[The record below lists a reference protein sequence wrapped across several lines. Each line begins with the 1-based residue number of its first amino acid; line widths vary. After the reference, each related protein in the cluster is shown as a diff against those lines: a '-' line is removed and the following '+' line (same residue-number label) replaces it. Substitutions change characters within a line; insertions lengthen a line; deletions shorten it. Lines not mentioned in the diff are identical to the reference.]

1 MQDKRSLQ
9 HILFTF
15 TLLLRIIGAR
25 KQGDP
30 MSKFELL
37 ENLLH
42 ENNGYLK
49 TSDAFGA
56 GISRTY
62 IGEFVRERNLER
74 VAQGLYMSQDA
85 WIDGMYVIQV
95 RYPLAIFSH
104 ETALY
109 LLRLATRE
117 PIQYAVTL
125 KSGTN
130 ASGLTKQGVKV
141 YKVTEVLFEEGLMGK
156 KSPAG
161 HTLRVYNPERT
172 LCDLIRSRR
181 NIEIQDLQSAFKDY
195 VRLKEKNIP
204 LLMRYAKSLSVD
216 KIIRPYLFVLL

>member
-1 MQDKRSLQ
+1 
-9 HILFTF
+9 
-15 TLLLRIIGAR
+15 
-25 KQGDP
+25 
-30 MSKFELL
+30 MSKFALL

-49 TSDAFGA
+49 LSDAISA
-56 GISRTY
+56 GISRAY
-62 IGEFVRERNLER
+62 IGEFVRGRGLER
-74 VAQGLYMSQDA
+74 VSQGLYMSQDA

-95 RYPLAIFSH
+95 RYPSAIFSH

-109 LLRLATRE
+109 LLGLANRE

-130 ASGLTKQGVKV
+130 ASGLTKQRVKV
-141 YKVTEVLFEEGLMGK
+141 YKVKEVLFDVGLTET

-181 NIEIQDLQSAFKDY
+181 NIEIQDLQSAMKDY

-204 LLMRYAKSLSVD
+204 LLMRYAKSLSVE
-216 KIIRPYLFVLL
+216 KMVRQYLEVLL